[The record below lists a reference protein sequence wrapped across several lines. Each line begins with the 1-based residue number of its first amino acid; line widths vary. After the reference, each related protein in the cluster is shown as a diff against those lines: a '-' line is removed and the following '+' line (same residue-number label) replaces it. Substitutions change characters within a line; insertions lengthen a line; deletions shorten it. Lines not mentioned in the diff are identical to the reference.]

1 MATLNNTIRA
11 SVFLILLG
19 PPGSG
24 KGTQAEKLRD
34 RFGFLHVST
43 GHLFRENIAQG
54 TELGRKIKELIA
66 NGELVS
72 DDLTVAMVMDRLS
85 KPDTMRGVVFDG
97 FPRTRDQAIAL
108 HKALESEN
116 KHVAGAIYFQVA
128 DDVIVERLAARRTCP
143 EDGAVYN
150 LKSKPPKRDEICDND
165 GVPLVMRED
174 DRPEVVRNRLE
185 IYREQT
191 EPLIEFYREMKLLV
205 EVDAAQDIE
214 SLGAQVD
221 LLVPT
226 LITNAH

>member
-1 MATLNNTIRA
+1 MATLKNNIHA
-11 SVFLILLG
+11 SIFLILLG

-34 RFGFLHVST
+34 RFGFVHLST

-54 TELGRKIKELIA
+54 TELGLEIKELIA
-66 NGELVS
+66 KGELVS
-72 DDLTVAMVMDRLS
+72 DELTMEMVMDRLS
-85 KPDTMRGVVFDG
+85 KPDTARGVVFDG
-97 FPRTRDQAIAL
+97 FPRTLDQAIAL
-108 HKALESEN
+108 HKALAEED
-116 KHVAGAIYFQVA
+116 KRVTGAIYFQVA

-150 LKSKPPKRDEICDND
+150 LKSKPPKRNEVCDND
-165 GVPLVMRED
+165 GATLVMRED

-191 EPLIEFYREMKLLV
+191 EPLIDFYREKQLLV

-226 LITNAH
+226 LIANAN